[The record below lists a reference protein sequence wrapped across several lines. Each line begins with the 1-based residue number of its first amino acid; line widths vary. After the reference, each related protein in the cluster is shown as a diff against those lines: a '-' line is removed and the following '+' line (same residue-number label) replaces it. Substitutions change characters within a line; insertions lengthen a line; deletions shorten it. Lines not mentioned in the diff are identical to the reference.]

1 MAPDLETA
9 LLRAFVSSVRSG
21 SISRAALALGHSQP
35 ALSSQLR
42 RLERTVGR
50 QLLHRGTTGVS
61 LTKAG
66 EVFLPYAERI
76 LSLSAQAIA
85 AAGPDVAGHCGI
97 GLMEDFVTPSLVE
110 ALGDFSALH
119 PDATLELVTGPGPLM
134 NQALA
139 DGRIQLAL
147 CDPFYLAETPR
158 WTARL
163 PLTWSAAPELDTDLD
178 PLPLVLFSQP
188 CRWRAPV
195 LDALQTAGRRWR
207 VVFEST
213 SMGGIQAAVRAG
225 LGATALLPT
234 NVELGTAVEGL
245 PALPDVEVALVRSA
259 GMDGDPLLQ
268 VLEDLLQRLTTSRVT
283 SELPQGNPGR
293 KQIQVSAASASE
305 PPAPDIP
312 A

>member
-21 SISRAALALGHSQP
+21 SISRAAAALGHSQP

-50 QLLHRGTTGVS
+50 RLLDRGTTGVS

-76 LSLSAQAIA
+76 LSLSAQAVA

-134 NQALA
+134 KQALA
-139 DGRIQLAL
+139 EGRVQLVL
-147 CDPFYLAETPR
+147 CDPFYLAQTPR

-163 PLTWSAAPELDTDLD
+163 PLTWSAAPDLDRDQD

-195 LDALQTAGRRWR
+195 LDALESAGRRWR
-207 VVFEST
+207 IVFEST
-213 SMGGIQAAVRAG
+213 AMSGVQAAVRAG
-225 LGATALLPT
+225 LGATALLPA
-234 NVELGTAVEGL
+234 NVEPGTAVEGL

-259 GMDGDPLLQ
+259 GRDGDPLLQ
-268 VLEDLLQRLTTSRVT
+268 AVEDLLRALTMPRADSGPR
-283 SELPQGNPGR
+283 
-293 KQIQVSAASASE
+293 
-305 PPAPDIP
+305 
-312 A
+312 

>member
-21 SISRAALALGHSQP
+21 SISRAAAALGHSQP
-35 ALSSQLR
+35 ALSGQLR

-50 QLLHRGTTGVS
+50 RLLDRGTTGVS

-76 LSLSAQAIA
+76 LSLSAQAVA
-85 AAGPDVAGHCGI
+85 AAGPDVAGHCGV

-110 ALGDFSALH
+110 ALGDFSVLH

-134 NQALA
+134 KQALA
-139 DGRIQLAL
+139 EGRVQLAL
-147 CDPFYLAETPR
+147 CDPFHLAEPPR
-158 WTARL
+158 WTVRL
-163 PLTWSAAPELDTDLD
+163 PLTWSAAPGLDRDQD

-195 LDALQTAGRRWR
+195 LDTLQGAGRRWR
-207 VVFEST
+207 IVFEST
-213 SMGGIQAAVRAG
+213 AMSGVQAAVRAG
-225 LGATALLPT
+225 LGATALLPA
-234 NVELGTAVEGL
+234 NVEPGTAVEGL

-259 GMDGDPLLQ
+259 GRDGDPLLQ
-268 VLEDLLQRLTTSRVT
+268 AVEDLLRDLTMPRADTGPR
-283 SELPQGNPGR
+283 
-293 KQIQVSAASASE
+293 
-305 PPAPDIP
+305 
-312 A
+312 

>member
-21 SISRAALALGHSQP
+21 SISRAATALGHSQP

-50 QLLHRGTTGVS
+50 RLLDRGTTGVS

-76 LSLSAQAIA
+76 LSLSAQAVA

-134 NQALA
+134 KQSLA
-139 DGRIQLAL
+139 EGRVQLAL
-147 CDPFYLAETPR
+147 CDPFYLAQTPR

-163 PLTWSAAPELDTDLD
+163 PLTWSAAPDLDRDQD

-195 LDALQTAGRRWR
+195 LDALESAGRRWR
-207 VVFEST
+207 IVFEST
-213 SMGGIQAAVRAG
+213 AMGGVQAAVRAG
-225 LGATALLPT
+225 LGATALLPA
-234 NVELGTAVEGL
+234 NVEPGTAVEGL

-259 GMDGDPLLQ
+259 GRDGDPLLRA
-268 VLEDLLQRLTTSRVT
+268 VEDLLRALTMPRADSGPR
-283 SELPQGNPGR
+283 
-293 KQIQVSAASASE
+293 
-305 PPAPDIP
+305 
-312 A
+312 

>member
-21 SISRAALALGHSQP
+21 SISRAAAALGHSQP

-76 LSLSAQAIA
+76 LSLSAQAVA
-85 AAGPDVAGHCGI
+85 ATGPDVAGHCGI

-110 ALGDFSALH
+110 ALGDFSVLH

-134 NQALA
+134 KQALA

-158 WTARL
+158 WTVRL
-163 PLTWSAAPELDTDLD
+163 PLIWSAAPAPAPALDVDRD

-195 LDALQTAGRRWR
+195 LDALEAAGRRWR
-207 VVFEST
+207 IVFEST
-213 SMGGIQAAVRAG
+213 ALGGVQAAVRAG
-225 LGATALLPT
+225 LGATALLPS
-234 NVELGTAVEGL
+234 NVEPGTAVQGL
-245 PALPDVEVALVRSA
+245 PELSEVEVALVRSA
-259 GMDGDPLLQ
+259 GTDGEPLVQ
-268 VLEDLLQRLTTSRVT
+268 AVEDLLQHMTDT
-283 SELPQGNPGR
+283 
-293 KQIQVSAASASE
+293 ASGGAGTAVQES
-305 PPAPDIP
+305 PLQTG
-312 A
+312 